1 MEKPSEKPVRLDKW
15 LQTARIFKTRTRA
28 HKACEERRITV
39 NGEVAKSAKMIKV
52 GDRITAKTKN
62 RYRELVVL
70 GIAFKSIPAREA
82 KELYQEEKIQ
92 PLSENNIDLMKNMRQ
107 PKKAGPLKQPG
118 RPTKKDRRNF
128 IKIRGY

>member
-15 LQTARIFKTRTRA
+15 LQIARIFKTRTRA

-39 NGEVAKSAKMIKV
+39 NGEAAKSAKMIRV

-70 GIAFKSIPAREA
+70 GIAFKSIPAKEA
-82 KELYQEEKIQ
+82 KELYQEEKSEA
-92 PLSENNIDLMKNMRQ
+92 LSEDKIDSMEKMRQ
-107 PKKAGPLKQPG
+107 PKKAGPLKHPG
-118 RPTKKDRRNF
+118 RLTKKDRRKF

>member
-39 NGEVAKSAKMIKV
+39 NGEAAKSAKMIRV

-82 KELYQEEKIQ
+82 KELYQEEKSQ
-92 PLSENNIDLMKNMRQ
+92 PLSENNIDLMKNMRP
-107 PKKAGPLKQPG
+107 PKKAGPLKPPG
-118 RPTKKDRRNF
+118 RPTKKDRRKF